1 MEEGEY
7 DDMDGMMDMDDFPME
22 GELNEDQIRQLQEI
36 HAMQQ
41 MQMEGEYGEGDMDG
55 YIDMEGEGYMDMEGE
70 DMDDMEGMPS
80 PGDEQT
86 EQESPGR
93 THEDD
98 GMHQEMSEMHDDGI
112 ADESVDGLN
121 FASNPEFAHLPP
133 LDQWRKSRRD
143 ILKSINDLREKDH
156 KKELFV
162 DLLGNKAAN
171 EYAEFL
177 LDNRQNSDELKKIM
191 EQNLFVAKDAECL
204 IGEAFLDLDA
214 SNDDKEIPECY
225 MDAHGLL
232 FELQDELNVILSSKY
247 SHIAIGLAY
256 DKRQVK
262 IVELYFRKSIN
273 IYQLSGTED
282 EGVEVQGQMLPNEE
296 KKYDFG
302 VYAVRIASLKN
313 LKKDVVIVGPPGI
326 KFDQNTQKFSV
337 TFPGPIDA
345 FYSDDEKILEMYMR
359 KTSPPIL
366 YGQPSD
372 ERINISHLLIGDRI
386 PMVLYPDPRIILEDE
401 ADKEREERLREAQL
415 KQEEEDRLAE
425 EIDREAKKRE
435 MDLKMTAIKDDNKE
449 DTQSIVASSV
459 VSGKSKA
466 KHSQR
471 AGSKGTK
478 TPASQRSKDDGSLG
492 KSKESGSEVEQEES
506 ELDDDESKSE
516 DIKEKDDTIEE
527 PPDLPSAEE
536 MKRELITAIQEA
548 KKERDQLKSKNGD
561 LQKNIITMDTTFEQ
575 YDKQPDV
582 SMNEHKYLNTL
593 ANVHQ
598 VRFNLKETQDR
609 YNKMA
614 TELQAKLNEK
624 QAKCDEIQKQF
635 KDLKK
640 SVAENSVF
648 SRTGKKIKPEM
659 ISDWESREATKDSE
673 VHHFRFQ
680 NIALRN
686 RLANKEKILKKKEQL
701 ADGLHLIDFEQ
712 LKIENQTLNEKI
724 EERNEEL
731 HKLNDKI
738 HKAVI
743 TLSHT
748 REKLKY
754 VQSKNLEEEYK
765 KVNEEWKTMKKAL
778 NNAKDAREGM
788 RKMSQRLKQLTG
800 IVNDNFLKEDYEKRK
815 EEIAQLKQEIERLK
829 EEHMRLGANIQKANR
844 YQALQNMN
852 R

>member
-1 MEEGEY
+1 MDEGEY
-7 DDMDGMMDMDDFPME
+7 DMGDMVDMDGFPME
-22 GELNEDQIRQLQEI
+22 GELDEEQIRQLQEM
-36 HAMQQ
+36 HALQQ
-41 MQMEGEYGEGDMDG
+41 MQMEGEYGEGDMEG
-55 YIDMEGEGYMDMEGE
+55 YIHDMEGEGYMDMDDMGDMG
-70 DMDDMEGMPS
+70 DMDEEGHDQM
-80 PGDEQT
+80 T
-86 EQESPGR
+86 EQESPER
-93 THEDD
+93 TQGDD
-98 GMHQEMSEMHDDGI
+98 IMHQEVSEMQEDRIG
-112 ADESVDGLN
+112 DESEEGLN

-143 ILKSINDLREKDH
+143 IVKSINDFREKDQ

-162 DLLGNKAAN
+162 DLVGNKAAN

-177 LDNRQNSDELKKIM
+177 LDNRQSSDELKRIM
-191 EQNLFVAKDAECL
+191 EQHLFVAKDADCL

-247 SHIAIGLAY
+247 THIAIGLAY

-262 IVELYFRKSIN
+262 IVELFFRKSITV
-273 IYQLSGTED
+273 YQLSGTED
-282 EGVEVQGQMLPNEE
+282 EGVELHGQMIPNEE
-296 KKYDFG
+296 KNYDFG
-302 VYAVRIASLKN
+302 VYAVRIAALKN

-326 KFDQNTQKFSV
+326 NFDQNTQKFTV
-337 TFPGPIDA
+337 TFPGPLDA
-345 FYSDDEKILEMYMR
+345 FYSDDEKILELYMR

-372 ERINISHLLIGDRI
+372 ERINISHLLIGDRM
-386 PMVLYPDPRIILEDE
+386 PMVLFPDPRIVLEDE
-401 ADKEREERLREAQL
+401 ADKEREERIKEAQM
-415 KQEEEDRLAE
+415 KQEAEEKLAE

-435 MDLKMTAIKDDNKE
+435 MDLKMTAIKDDAKE

-459 VSGKSKA
+459 VSGSKSRA

-471 AGSKGTK
+471 GSKGTK
-478 TPASQRSKDDGSLG
+478 TPASELSKEDGSVD
-492 KSKESGSEVEQEES
+492 KSKLSGSDVEQEES
-506 ELDDDESKSE
+506 ESDDDVSKSDE
-516 DIKEKDDTIEE
+516 MKKENDDTIEE

-536 MKRELITAIQEA
+536 MKRELITAIEEA

-561 LQKNIITMDTTFEQ
+561 LQKSIITMDTTFEQ

-635 KDLKK
+635 KDLKR

-648 SRTGKKIKPEM
+648 SRTGKKIKPE
-659 ISDWESREATKDSE
+659 IINEWESREATKDSE

-754 VQSKNLEEEYK
+754 VQSKNL
-765 KVNEEWKTMKKAL
+765 
-778 NNAKDAREGM
+778 
-788 RKMSQRLKQLTG
+788 
-800 IVNDNFLKEDYEKRK
+800 F
-815 EEIAQLKQEIERLK
+815 
-829 EEHMRLGANIQKANR
+829 IQ
-844 YQALQNMN
+844 
-852 R
+852 